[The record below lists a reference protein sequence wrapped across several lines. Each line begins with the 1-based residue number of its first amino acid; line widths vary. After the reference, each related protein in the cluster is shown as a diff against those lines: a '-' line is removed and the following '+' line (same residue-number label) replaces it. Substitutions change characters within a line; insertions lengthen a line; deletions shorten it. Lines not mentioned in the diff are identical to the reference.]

1 MDTTA
6 SLVLAVAIMVIMM
19 GMGLSLTLADF
30 RRIFKNAKP
39 VILGLTNQIIFL
51 PLVALGLVSLFQPPP
66 FIAVGMI
73 LLAAC
78 PGGSSSNLVT
88 LLARGDLALSVSLTA
103 VNSIITIV
111 TIPFWVGYAYTAY
124 LSETAQMAS
133 PTADIFKTLIVV
145 LAIPLS
151 IGMLI
156 RHRAPDFAHRME
168 RPVRVASSVFLAVV
182 ILGLVAKEFELLKQY
197 LPQTLG
203 IVLALNAITM
213 TMGYVLSK
221 GIRLNTTQAL
231 TIAIESGIQNGT
243 LTISLAVITLNQP
256 DFAIIAAIYSLVMY
270 ALSSVPIYLGI
281 RNAKHAET
289 A

>member
-30 RRIFKNAKP
+30 RRIFNNAKP

-111 TIPFWVGYAYTAY
+111 TIPFGWV
-124 LSETAQMAS
+124 M
-133 PTADIFKTLIVV
+133 PTPPICLKRHKWLLLRRIF
-145 LAIPLS
+145 
-151 IGMLI
+151 
-156 RHRAPDFAHRME
+156 
-168 RPVRVASSVFLAVV
+168 
-182 ILGLVAKEFELLKQY
+182 
-197 LPQTLG
+197 
-203 IVLALNAITM
+203 
-213 TMGYVLSK
+213 SK
-221 GIRLNTTQAL
+221 
-231 TIAIESGIQNGT
+231 
-243 LTISLAVITLNQP
+243 
-256 DFAIIAAIYSLVMY
+256 
-270 ALSSVPIYLGI
+270 
-281 RNAKHAET
+281 H
-289 A
+289 